1 MWSGDGIVG
10 YQPPLTYGKLDIAWH
25 NLVWYR
31 VLWYGVVRNGMLQ
44 WCGYDMWSDDGI
56 VGSRPS
62 DVGTAFE
69 QQQGGFLCSE
79 SIFH

>member
-1 MWSGDGIVG
+1 MAWYVG
-10 YQPPLTYGKLDIAWH
+10 YRMALFG
-25 NLVWYR
+25 LVLC
-31 VLWYGVVRNGMLQ
+31 VVWYGVVRNGMLQ